1 MLKLYGFATYSLAAL
16 LALALVIP
24 SLAQAQSEKK
34 VKATE
39 EKTDAQ
45 KSRGTGPDEN
55 IKSQS
60 TQNDPNNASKAPP
73 TKGGEKTRG
82 GWCDFRVD
90 NRTPWKIQMF
100 VDGDYVGLVSG
111 WGNASGSYSGG
122 SHVIY
127 GVADF
132 NDGSKITWGPN
143 SISCFGTY
151 NWRLTDSSHGYN

>member
-1 MLKLYGFATYSLAAL
+1 MFELRKFVTYSLAAVF
-16 LALALVIP
+16 ALTLTSP
-24 SLAQAQSEKK
+24 TLGHAQGGKK
-34 VKATE
+34 AKAAE

-60 TQNDPNNASKAPP
+60 TQNDANNAMKAPP

-90 NRTPWKIQMF
+90 NRTPWKIQLF
-100 VDGDYVGLVSG
+100 VDGDYVGMVSG

-132 NDGSKITWGPN
+132 TDGSKITWGPN

-151 NWRLTDSSHGYN
+151 SWRLSDTTHGYY